1 METTSLESAVL
12 QPQSNVGCFP
22 NYSRLDGLLLR
33 YGLLQGTLAFITP
46 ALNSQTVESELGQG
60 ALADSPFEWVGTPG
74 NSGEDDKLAED
85 ASAREMRAK

>member
-12 QPQSNVGCFP
+12 QPQSNVGCFL
-22 NYSRLDGLLLR
+22 NSSRLDGLPLR

-60 ALADSPFEWVGTPG
+60 ALADSPFKTPG